1 MSTFDIEEPEEVWPE
16 GIQKNLETVK
26 KSFLLEKK
34 KSLADTRELNKHL
47 NKSMKTT
54 ENSLISPQ
62 SIEFL
67 DSVIR
72 MQAGSTEKKS
82 KGEGIDSNSSKACM
96 RLEKLINRQLQ
107 FIVEDTYEASTE
119 PEIEEIHQELT
130 QLFTSMIDTQAEG
143 SVPIEYSPKLEAV
156 LSRIALIG
164 LVTLDPS
171 NNTVEFEL

>member
-16 GIQKNLETVK
+16 GIQNNLETVK

-34 KSLADTRELNKHL
+34 KSLADTRGLNKHL
-47 NKSMKTT
+47 NKSIKTT

-72 MQAGSTEKKS
+72 MQAGSTEKKKKKS

-96 RLEKLINRQLQ
+96 RLEELINRQLQ
-107 FIVEDTYEASTE
+107 VIVEDTYEASTE

-130 QLFTSMIDTQAEG
+130 QLFTSMIETQAEG
-143 SVPIEYSPKLEAV
+143 SVTE
-156 LSRIALIG
+156 
-164 LVTLDPS
+164 PS
-171 NNTVEFEL
+171 A